1 MDSKVASAV
10 LVLLLVGA
18 SGAVFTISSNNDDE
32 GKGNDNQITETGG
45 EETQPQT
52 VNKNP
57 IILIENRYLE
67 WSGTN
72 HTLEG
77 YVVDEAPSTL
87 DITMLN
93 LDFSVH
99 IDTITTQTESNGFWS
114 VEFPETLPGEW
125 IIQILA
131 TDADSA
137 TTEQVIEYVVT
148 PPEERSVTMVFQWN
162 EPEENSTIGMVY
174 GAILHQFP
182 HTCTIKYHPL
192 GTSSSN
198 SISGDVNTTVGT
210 YTIVLDVSE
219 VNTKGDII
227 ADCGLFTPS
236 SESLR
241 VDLPLTPSQT
251 DSDNDGIP
259 DLDDDCDSTPSGEPV
274 YGTGCSDSETDS
286 DVDGVMNNADLCPET
301 PPNQAVNAD
310 GCSQYQ
316 LDSDNDG
323 VSNAVDQCPNTPLGE
338 QTDSSGCSDSQRDT
352 DGDGISDNLDQCP
365 NTPLGESVDNVGC
378 PVDTGGGP
386 VATTK
391 KILAL
396 HGGGETASGLASQ
409 QGMQDL
415 MDALPEFEFVFASA
429 PESNDV
435 WIRDPPGGKGEPTT
449 SPNWADTSISYLDQ
463 VVADQGPFYALL
475 GYSQGAAMIPVYLA
489 NSDNT
494 FNRVMLYNGYL
505 PTSHEGLIDTI
516 EAVEP
521 FTTPAMVFSG
531 ENDEW
536 FKDLAPALAAK
547 FTGSLDLHSQTAGHN
562 LPYESDQHFDSI
574 LDFIREGVAPYDPTE
589 SWLCVDGQG
598 PWVKDYN
605 GDGNGYTANTNGVS
619 SPGGSG
625 SGPWFQCEVTV
636 TVQNGNMVVQSNG
649 IPNHDF
655 LSTMGCCAPEM
666 DYTSTFPLDPVND
679 TTGGHDSTNCPASAG
694 RWECVPAR
702 GAVAMSV
709 NGAPIFGPEEGPGGD
724 AVALHFDYFNE
735 NRQPIV
741 LGWCTGHSA
750 GPNGY
755 HYHYDANCVYWEPA
769 TGESMDDYDI
779 SKIQS
784 NQHSPIIGW
793 AFDGYPIYGMYGYND
808 DQSALTP
815 ITSSY
820 VIERTQEGGDQGY
833 NGIDD
838 WNYVEG
844 TGDLDECNGRFGPT
858 PEYPE
863 GIYHYVST
871 PLSGSPTMVTD
882 TNGQSVGMIGFPY
895 FLLCYHGVADVA
907 GQDVGAGQ
915 GGGGPGG
922 GPGGGGGGGAVLYS
936 LTPELSYLIDEY
948 TIEDVLIHTG
958 LSVLILALIGAGI
971 KRRLK

>member
-1 MDSKVASAV
+1 MDSKLASVV
-10 LVLLLVGA
+10 LVLLLIGA
-18 SGAVFTISSNNDDE
+18 SVAVFTISSNDDDSDE
-32 GKGNDNQITETGG
+32 SEMTQIPETS
-45 EETQPQT
+45 EDDTQTQPT
-52 VNKNP
+52 NNP
-57 IILIENRYLE
+57 PVILVEDRFLG

-72 HTLEG
+72 HTLDG
-77 YVVDEAPSTL
+77 YVVDEEPVTV
-87 DITMLN
+87 DVTMLN

-99 IDTITTQTESNGFWS
+99 VSTITTQTESNGFWS
-114 VEFPETLPGEW
+114 IEFPESLPGEW
-125 IIQILA
+125 IVQIRA
-131 TDADSA
+131 TDSELV
-137 TTEQVIEYVVT
+137 TIERVIEYVVA
-148 PPEERSVTMVFQWN
+148 PPQETEVSIVFQWT
-162 EPEENSTIGMVY
+162 EPSENDTIGTIY

-182 HTCTIKYHPL
+182 ETCSIKYHPL

-198 SISGDVNTTVGT
+198 SIFGDVNTTVGT
-210 YTIVLDVSE
+210 YTLLLDVSE
-219 VNTKGDII
+219 VNNKGDLIGE
-227 ADCGLFTPS
+227 CGLFTSS

-241 VDLPLTPSQT
+241 VDLPLTPSET

-259 DLDDDCDSTPSGEPV
+259 DLDDDCDSTPPNEPV

-286 DVDGVMNNADLCPET
+286 DNDGVMNNLDLCPET
-301 PPNQAVNAD
+301 LENQVVNAD

-323 VSNAVDQCPNTPLGE
+323 VSNAVDQCPNTPSGE
-338 QTDSSGCSDSQRDT
+338 QVNTAGCSSSQLDT
-352 DGDGISDNLDQCP
+352 DGDGVSDNLDQCP
-365 NTPLGESVDNVGC
+365 NTPLGESVDNTGC
-378 PVDTGGGP
+378 PLEPEEPVDIP
-386 VATTK
+386 K

-415 MDALPEFEFVFASA
+415 VDAMPEFEFVFAST
-429 PESNDV
+429 PENNNL

-489 NSDNT
+489 NTDNS

-531 ENDEW
+531 ENDQW
-536 FKDLAPALAAK
+536 FKDMAPALAAK
-547 FTGSLDLHSQTAGHN
+547 FAGSLDLHSQTAGHN
-562 LPYESDQHFDSI
+562 LPYEDDEHFDSI
-574 LDFIREGVAPYDPTE
+574 LTFIREGIAQYDPTQ

-605 GDGNGYTANTNGVS
+605 GDGNGYTANNNGVS

-625 SGPWFQCEVTV
+625 SGPWFQCEVSV

-666 DYTSTFPLDPVND
+666 DYTSTFPLSPVND
-679 TTGGHDSTNCPASAG
+679 TVGGHDTTNCPASAG
-694 RWECVPAR
+694 RWECVPDR

-735 NRQPIV
+735 DRQPIV

-755 HYHYDANCVYWEPA
+755 HYHYDANCVYWEPSA
-769 TGESMDDYDI
+769 GESMEDYDI

-808 DQSALTP
+808 DQSGLTA

-820 VIERTQEGGDQGY
+820 VIERTQDGGDQGY

-838 WNYVEG
+838 WNYVDG
-844 TGDLDECNGRFGPT
+844 AGDLDECNGRFGPT

-882 TNGQSVGMIGFPY
+882 TNGQNVGMIGFPY
-895 FLLCYHGVADVA
+895 FLLCDHGVADVDA
-907 GQDVGAGQ
+907 QDD
-915 GGGGPGG
+915 GGGQGG
-922 GPGGGGGGGAVLYS
+922 GPGGGGQGGGPGGGAILYS
-936 LTPELSYLIDEY
+936 IVPEMDYLTDAYEVEEI
-948 TIEDVLIHTG
+948 IVHAG
-958 LSVLILALIGAGI
+958 LTVLILALIGAWI
-971 KRRLK
+971 KRRMK